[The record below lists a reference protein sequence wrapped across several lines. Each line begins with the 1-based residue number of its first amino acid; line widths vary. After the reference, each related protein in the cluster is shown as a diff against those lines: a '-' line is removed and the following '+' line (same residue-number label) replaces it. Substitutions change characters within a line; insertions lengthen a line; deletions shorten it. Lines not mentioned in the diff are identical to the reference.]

1 MWVKPA
7 LSLESGL
14 QPLPDPWQVVL
25 GSCLWKPC
33 QGYQLPELEV
43 PMGPISVNPRD
54 GTENVPSRK
63 LSPYNEATWQHP
75 TTQWD
80 RQWVTSLGT
89 PGQHQGSPAMRQSL
103 LNVLTSN
110 LQAIQGREEQVQQH

>member
-14 QPLPDPWQVVL
+14 QPLPVPWQGIL

-33 QGYQLPELEV
+33 RAYQLPELEL
-43 PMGPISVNPRD
+43 PMGPSSVDPRD

-63 LSPYNEATWQHP
+63 LSPYDEVTWQSAPH
-75 TTQWD
+75 
-80 RQWVTSLGT
+80 
-89 PGQHQGSPAMRQSL
+89 HAMRPA
-103 LNVLTSN
+103 VGDLTGNPWSTPRKPCYETVSPKWAN
-110 LQAIQGREEQVQQH
+110 F

>member
-14 QPLPDPWQVVL
+14 QPLPVPWQGIL

-33 QGYQLPELEV
+33 RAYQLPELEL
-43 PMGPISVNPRD
+43 PMGPSSVDLRD

-63 LSPYNEATWQHP
+63 LSPYDEVAWQSAPH
-75 TTQWD
+75 
-80 RQWVTSLGT
+80 
-89 PGQHQGSPAMRQSL
+89 HAMRPA
-103 LNVLTSN
+103 VGDLTGNPWSTPRKPCYETVSPKWAN
-110 LQAIQGREEQVQQH
+110 F

>member
-14 QPLPDPWQVVL
+14 QPLPDPWQVIL

-33 QGYQLPELEV
+33 QGYQVPELEA
-43 PMGPISVNPRD
+43 PMGPISVSPRD

-75 TTQWD
+75 HHAMGPAVGDLTGNPWSTP
-80 RQWVTSLGT
+80 RKPCYETVT
-89 PGQHQGSPAMRQSL
+89 PKCA
-103 LNVLTSN
+103 NF
-110 LQAIQGREEQVQQH
+110 